1 MKPKRD
7 DEGNLS
13 STQKI
18 HRFINVLQLVYMNAQ
33 EDRHNGGYVIPS
45 DIMKKVETELDF
57 NTSETSKKQIV
68 EEQIK
73 KFRKR
78 QSYTF
83 WSSILSSGSYPNYDE
98 AKEIL
103 MSIHRKTDHYN
114 SMTHVRYAME
124 TLYLALDDHFGT
136 NTVKIIPNR
145 FLYAPRKSRKACE
158 KKRKKKQPTKKN
170 LKLSEVPF

>member
-7 DEGNLS
+7 DEGKLS

-18 HRFINVLQLVYMNAQ
+18 HRFINVLQLVYMSAQ
-33 EDRHNGGYVIPS
+33 EDRRNGGYAIPS
-45 DIMKKVETELDF
+45 DIMKKVETELDS
-57 NTSETSKKQIV
+57 NTSETSKKQII

-78 QSYTF
+78 KSYTF
-83 WSSILSSGSYPNYDE
+83 WSSILSSGNYPNYDE

-103 MSIHRKTDHYN
+103 MSIHKKTDLYN

-124 TLYLALDDHFGT
+124 TMCLALDDHFGT

-145 FLYAPRKSRKACE
+145 RNTCS
-158 KKRKKKQPTKKN
+158 KKRKKKQPTKKS